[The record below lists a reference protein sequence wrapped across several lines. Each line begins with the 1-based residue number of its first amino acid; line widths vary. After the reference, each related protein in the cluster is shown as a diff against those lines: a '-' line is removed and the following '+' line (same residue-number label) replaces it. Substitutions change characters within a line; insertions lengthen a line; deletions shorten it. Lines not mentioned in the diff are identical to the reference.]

1 MVKKVILGI
10 REWIVPNMLAISI
23 GLVYLWFGS
32 LKFFPNMSPAENLA
46 KGTIHQLTF
55 GFLSEGLAIN
65 LLALW
70 EVAVGLLLILN
81 LWQRK
86 VVLIALVHM
95 VFTFT
100 PLVLFPLDSFQQPPW
115 VPTLLGQY
123 IGKNLIIVA
132 ALLTLLKED
141 YRNRMI
147 NK

>member
-1 MVKKVILGI
+1 
-10 REWIVPNMLAISI
+10 
-23 GLVYLWFGS
+23 
-32 LKFFPNMSPAENLA
+32 MSPAENLA